1 MISSAASSIGNPGEK
16 RRFGM
21 ISPTQSGLK
30 SPMTQGSGALFSS
43 QHSPDLNAV
52 SVRFGNTPP
61 ASTDTPSMY
70 DLFRQEVV
78 ALQERDPAKGTPLN
92 ALRLEFFRTFKDL
105 APAVL
110 MVSQFRRAL
119 DRFPISV
126 PSFMRWIP
134 EGYVIKEF
142 AKVGFDADAL
152 KAQMKKYDGMKG
164 DKKFESLISYCDALA
179 KQNFKRFLNTDP
191 AGNAPAVAG
200 AAPTPTLLQLL
211 TQRMTEL
218 QSTDSTRANSLTAQK
233 TALYT
238 ALGDYGSIVLVFA
251 QYRKAMKEFPL
262 PVPAF
267 VMNFVIKEFASCGF
281 DEATL
286 THKIEQYD
294 RMNGDAQFKELL
306 TYCTQLGKANFKDF
320 LRVPAEIQ

>member
-1 MISSAASSIGNPGEK
+1 MISNAASVIEK

-21 ISPTQSGLK
+21 VSASKTPVKSTQSQACSGL
-30 SPMTQGSGALFSS
+30 SPLLDFS
-43 QHSPDLNAV
+43 DLSSV
-52 SVRFGNTPP
+52 GVRFGNTPP
-61 ASTDTPSMY
+61 SADDTPSMY

-78 ALQERDPAKGTPLN
+78 ALQESNPAKGTPLN
-92 ALRLEFFRTFKDL
+92 ALRLEFFRTFKEL

-142 AKVGFDADAL
+142 AKVGFDADEL
-152 KAQMKKYDGMKG
+152 KAQMKKYDGIKG
-164 DKKFESLISYCDALA
+164 DKKFEPLITYCDALA

-200 AAPTPTLLQLL
+200 ATPTPTLLQLL

-218 QSTDSTRANSLTAQK
+218 QATEPNRASTLTTQK
-233 TALYT
+233 TALYN

-251 QYRKAMKEFPL
+251 QYRKAMKQFPL
-262 PVPAF
+262 PVPSF
-267 VMNFVIKEFASCGF
+267 VMNFVIQEFASCGF
-281 DEATL
+281 DEAKL
-286 THKIEQYD
+286 TQKIEQYD
-294 RMNGDAQFKELL
+294 RMNGDTQFKDLL
-306 TYCTQLGKANFKDF
+306 DYCTQLGKANFKDF

>member
-1 MISSAASSIGNPGEK
+1 
-16 RRFGM
+16 M
-21 ISPTQSGLK
+21 ISPGASSLK
-30 SPMTQGSGALFSS
+30 SPMS
-43 QHSPDLNAV
+43 QTFAGVSPSLSWSDLNSL

-61 ASTDTPSMY
+61 SSANETPSMY

-78 ALQERDPAKGTPLN
+78 ALQERNPAKGTPLN
-92 ALRLEFFRTFKDL
+92 ALRLEFFRTFKEL

-119 DRFPISV
+119 DRFPIGI
-126 PSFMRWIP
+126 PSFMRWLP
-134 EGYVIKEF
+134 EGIVIKEF

-164 DKKFESLISYCDALA
+164 DKKFEPLITYCDALA

-200 AAPTPTLLQLL
+200 ATPTPTLLQLL

-218 QSTDSTRANSLTAQK
+218 QATEPDRANTLTTQM
-233 TALYT
+233 TALYNS
-238 ALGDYGSIVLVFA
+238 LGDYGSIVLVFA
-251 QYRKAMKEFPL
+251 QYRKAMKEFPF
-262 PVPAF
+262 VPGF

-281 DEATL
+281 DEAKL
-286 THKIEQYD
+286 TQKIEQYD
-294 RMNGDAQFKELL
+294 RMNGDTQFKALL
-306 TYCTQLGKANFKDF
+306 EYCTQLGKANFKDF
-320 LRVPAEIQ
+320 LRVPSEIQ